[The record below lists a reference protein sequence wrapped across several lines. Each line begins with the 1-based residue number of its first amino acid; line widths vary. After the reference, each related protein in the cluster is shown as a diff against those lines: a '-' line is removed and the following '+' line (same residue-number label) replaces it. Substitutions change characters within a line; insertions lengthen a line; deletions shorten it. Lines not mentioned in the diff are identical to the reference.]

1 MRMMKK
7 ASGKNF
13 SWLFTGN
20 LIYSLSQWGMVV
32 LLAKL
37 GSPAMVGQYVLALSI
52 TAPVILFANFQL
64 RDFQATDANN
74 QYSFQQYLTL
84 RLLSMTAVFLLIL
97 AVTAFIPLSLNTLL
111 VVWFVCAAKMV
122 ESVSDIYFGLFQRN
136 EKMEY
141 VGKSMILKG
150 LSSVLVLGISVY
162 LTQSIAAGALA
173 LALAWL
179 GILLFYDM
187 KNGAAMLHS
196 GSAEGRPKKGRLVS
210 LWKDFGK
217 GERTTLKGLLL
228 LVLPLGITAT
238 LDSLNSS
245 IPRYFLQ
252 HIGGEEALGYYSAIA
267 YIMMAGGTFVNAMTQ
282 ASSPRLSRYY
292 RDNLQRFKRLL
303 LQIMGLCLL
312 LGLAGLSAAYFMGEF
327 LLSLLYSPD
336 YAAYNNV
343 FIIIMLASTIW
354 YMTGCLSAA
363 LTVSRYIKLQ
373 IPVFLLTCVSII
385 ASSFLLIPVY
395 GATGA
400 AWSICIGMGTR
411 FVCSFALVL
420 HALSRQA
427 ALAKQAEQRETRMAL
442 GDIARG

>member
-187 KNGAAMLHS
+187 KNGAAVL
-196 GSAEGRPKKGRLVS
+196 GIRVAARTANGRLSSFRSV
-210 LWKDFGK
+210 LGR
-217 GERTTLKGLLL
+217 GERATLKGLLL
-228 LVLPLGITAT
+228 LVLPLGITAA
-238 LDSLNSS
+238 LDFLNSS

-282 ASSPRLSRYY
+282 ASSPRLSRYF
-292 RDNLQRFKRLL
+292 RDNLQGFKRLL

-327 LLSLLYSPD
+327 LLSLLYSSD

-373 IPVFLLTCVSII
+373 IPVFLLTCITVLAGSI
-385 ASSFLLIPVY
+385 LLIPGY
-395 GATGA
+395 GAAGA

-427 ALAKQAEQRETRMAL
+427 ALAKQAEQREARIAL